1 MIQLLATLTPLLAPA
16 PSVASPAIAPPRAQD
31 GGAETRWYD
40 IRSIPTPLDT
50 DEPGVLMG
58 LPVTTAK
65 HEDLEPDSHDVPLPE
80 DVVLEL
86 QTVLDA
92 VERAIEADP
101 EAEVDALDLFN
112 GRIRVTG
119 NQRAQE
125 RAARA
130 VSALRTLANDAA
142 RVEIVEVP
150 ADGVP
155 PGAGPLLT
163 PGEVASLLERLPGQ
177 PSLTATAPMG
187 RRTVVGAGRTTTFLA
202 GYDVEVAQSSMI
214 ADPVVSVIRSGLDVG
229 LRLDRASDGRR
240 VVLRAWGRDARL
252 RTPIRKRAQEGFAG
266 AEIELPEAD
275 ATLFAGSALVEP
287 GGGILVRCGGAAG
300 GVLIRVLS
308 GVGSGLPAESIAVG
322 EHLVGS
328 MRPDPPYF
336 TPAEPSRGWSPPD
349 ESLAEATR
357 PWESDAVSAFDFADR
372 VLGLHRIANGL
383 ISLGGTAL
391 YMGPDD
397 RRSELRTGF
406 DEYGAAAPVHTF
418 ALEAAHRILTAEE
431 AATLAASGDVMGFV
445 RGATRV
451 QGTVLEG
458 DAMVLLG
465 GAEAAYLKD
474 YDAQIANGAAIHDP
488 IVSAVFGGFSLWASP
503 IEATE
508 SGGMRAWIDV
518 QRQTFEDTLR
528 EIPVSN
534 FRADDPDGDDS
545 PPRVSGTYTT
555 DLTVELPDT
564 HRASARS
571 VVSLEPDAWSLV
583 AVQPMSDDGRCF
595 VVAARARASR

>member
-16 PSVASPAIAPPRAQD
+16 PSVAGPAIATTRAQD
-31 GGAETRWYD
+31 EGASVRWYD
-40 IRSIPTPLDT
+40 VRSIPTPLDT
-50 DEPGVLMG
+50 GEPGVLMG
-58 LPVTTAK
+58 LPITTAK
-65 HEDLEPDSHDVPLPE
+65 HEDLEPDSYDVPLPE
-80 DVVLEL
+80 DVALDL
-86 QTVLDA
+86 QRVLDA

-101 EAEVDALDLFN
+101 EAAVDAIDLFN

-119 NQRAQE
+119 NERAQE

-130 VSALRTLANDAA
+130 VSALRTLANDEA
-142 RVEIVEVP
+142 RVEVVQLP
-150 ADGVP
+150 ADRIP
-155 PGAGPLLT
+155 PGVGPLLT
-163 PGEVASLLERLPGQ
+163 SGEIASLQDRFAGQ
-177 PSLTATAPMG
+177 PTLITTAPMG
-187 RRTVVGAGRTTTFLA
+187 RRTIVGAGRTTTFLA
-202 GYDVEVAQSSMI
+202 EYDVEVAQAVMI

-275 ATLFAGSALVEP
+275 AALFAGSALVEP
-287 GGGILVRCGGAAG
+287 GGGILIRCGAADA
-300 GVLIRVLS
+300 VLVRVLS
-308 GVGSGLPAESIAVG
+308 SAGSGLPAESIAVG

-328 MRPDPPYF
+328 MRPDPPHF
-336 TPAEPSRGWSPPD
+336 APAEPSRGWSPPD

-357 PWESDAVSAFDFADR
+357 PWESDTVSAFDFADR

-383 ISLGGTAL
+383 ISLGGMAL

-418 ALEAAHRILTAEE
+418 AVEAAHGILSAEE
-431 AATLAASGDVMGFV
+431 TAALAASGDVTGFV

-451 QGTVLEG
+451 QGAVLEG
-458 DAMVLLG
+458 DSMVLLG

-474 YDAQIANGAAIHDP
+474 YDAQIANGSAIHEP

-503 IEATE
+503 IDATE

-528 EIPVSN
+528 EIPISN
-534 FRADDPDGDDS
+534 FRADDPDSDDS
-545 PPRVSGTYTT
+545 PSRVSGTYTT

-564 HRASARS
+564 RRASARS
-571 VVSLEPDAWSLV
+571 VVSLEPDVWSLV
-583 AVQPMSDDGRCF
+583 TVQPMASDGRCL